1 MFRRTPRSS
10 GLGRALRA
18 AGTLSPADWTVVL
31 SAMAFLPAAALAL
44 RLLPLPRVLGLVGA
58 LATPSRR
65 PAEPGVALRAGH
77 LVMLAS
83 RCCLPRPTCLAKAL
97 VAYGFLR
104 RRGLAVEI
112 VIGVTR
118 DADSLLAHAW
128 VEHGGRPAAGSP
140 VARTYAPLVRL
151 GDGRVG

>member
-1 MFRRTPRSS
+1 M
-10 GLGRALRA
+10 
-18 AGTLSPADWTVVL
+18 L

-44 RLLPLPRVLGLVGA
+44 RLLPLPHVLGLVDA
-58 LATPSRR
+58 LATPRRR

-128 VEHGGRPAAGSP
+128 VEHGGRPAAGRP
-140 VARTYAPLVRL
+140 AARAYAPLVRL
-151 GDGRVG
+151 GDGRMG